1 MTKETI
7 KQSYGQI
14 VNGID
19 ISVDNAFESFYGSDD
34 GPGPITLPQ
43 YYNGNHGAVFDLMPE
58 KLYVYTSVT
67 TCSLKLE
74 CKSLYGMNKKEYTFH
89 MNICATSD
97 TDEAFQFD
105 LQDGSRY

>member
-1 MTKETI
+1 MSKETI
-7 KQSYGQI
+7 KQSYSQVVDG
-14 VNGID
+14 VNVA
-19 ISVDNAFESFYGSDD
+19 VDNAFESYYDSDD

-43 YYNGNHGAVFDLMPE
+43 YYNGGGAVFDLMPE

-97 TDEAFQFD
+97 TDEASQFAA
-105 LQDGSRY
+105 LQVI